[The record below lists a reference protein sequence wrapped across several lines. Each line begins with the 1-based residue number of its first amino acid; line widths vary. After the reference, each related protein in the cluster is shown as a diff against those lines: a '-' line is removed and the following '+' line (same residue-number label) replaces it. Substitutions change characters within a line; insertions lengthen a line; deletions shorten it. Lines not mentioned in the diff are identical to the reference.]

1 MPMLL
6 VLFCLSNGVYF
17 LRGFFVD
24 VEDQILIL
32 DQYENKPNYR
42 IGLNVTETL
51 VSSDVDPSL
60 NDNTKN
66 FTNFTAPGSD
76 RLEITKIFGEKALEM
91 TSMIKI
97 SSN

>member
-1 MPMLL
+1 MNDIYCPWRGFAKTLTNNANALL
-6 VLFCLSNGVYF
+6 VLLYTLSNGVYF

-60 NDNTKN
+60 NDNVQE
-66 FTNFTAPGSD
+66 FH
-76 RLEITKIFGEKALEM
+76 
-91 TSMIKI
+91 
-97 SSN
+97 